1 MKRQK
6 GNEATQALPHSERAG
21 EAALVSGVCAAVYR
35 ALRDLPC
42 SRCARVI
49 RQGDLFTRDADRA
62 TGLPLVRRCRA
73 CVPFKTTGGLLDNL
87 FKVAEEPES
96 KLEAPAP
103 DVREKVLSRLGPAL
117 NAGRRGRGPGGRS
130 S

>member
-1 MKRQK
+1 MKRED
-6 GNEATQALPHSERAG
+6 GTEAAPALPHSERVG
-21 EAALVSGVCAAVYR
+21 EAALDTVGRATVYR

-49 RQGDLFTRDADRA
+49 RLGDLFTRGADRA

-87 FKVAEEPES
+87 FQAAGQPET
-96 KLEAPAP
+96 KPEATRP
-103 DVREKVLSRLGPAL
+103 DVQEKVLSRLGPAL
-117 NAGRRGRGPGGRS
+117 KAGRRRGGPGGRS
-130 S
+130 A

>member
-1 MKRQK
+1 MKRK
-6 GNEATQALPHSERAG
+6 DGPEATTALPHSERAG
-21 EAALVSGVCAAVYR
+21 EAALGSGGSTTVYR

-49 RQGDLFTRDADRA
+49 RLGDLFTRDADRA

-87 FKVAEEPES
+87 FQAAEPET
-96 KLEAPAP
+96 KPEAARP
-103 DVREKVLSRLGPAL
+103 DVQEKVLSRLGPAL
-117 NAGRRGRGPGGRS
+117 KAGRRGRGPGGRS
-130 S
+130 A

>member
-1 MKRQK
+1 MRKK
-6 GNEATQALPHSERAG
+6 AAEDKPALPHSERAG
-21 EAALVSGVCAAVYR
+21 EAMLGSGGRATVYR

-49 RQGDLFTRDADRA
+49 RRGDLFTRDADRA

-73 CVPFKTTGGLLDNL
+73 CVPFKTRGGLLDNIL
-87 FKVAEEPES
+87 QAAAEPET
-96 KLEAPAP
+96 KPEAARP
-103 DVREKVLSRLGPAL
+103 DLQEKVLSRLGPAL

-130 S
+130 G

>member
-1 MKRQK
+1 MKKKNGIEEQ
-6 GNEATQALPHSERAG
+6 QALPHSERAG
-21 EAALVSGVCAAVYR
+21 EAALGTGVRTNVYR

-42 SRCARVI
+42 SSCARVI

-73 CVPFKTTGGLLDNL
+73 CVPFKTGGALLDKL
-87 FKVAEEPES
+87 FETGAEPETGPAS
-96 KLEAPAP
+96 APP

-117 NAGRRGRGPGGRS
+117 AAGRRRRGPGGRS
-130 S
+130 A